1 MPKNSTG
8 SSRMSPAGIPLF
20 YGADDSDTALAEV
33 ARADS
38 SEFFTVGRFATT
50 APLTVVDLTEVP
62 AVPSIFDPELGRLQ
76 GELTFLNALVKELR
90 EPVDTARSS
99 LDYVPTQVFCE
110 YFLRV
115 FDGAD
120 IHGLA
125 WMSAAAV
132 GGGRCVALDVAHE
145 DCVDVADGT
154 AGRPQL
160 ELVAGSVTIHQR
172 RTDEFR

>member
-1 MPKNSTG
+1 M
-8 SSRMSPAGIPLF
+8 
-20 YGADDSDTALAEV
+20 
-33 ARADS
+33 
-38 SEFFTVGRFATT
+38 
-50 APLTVVDLTEVP
+50 TVVDLTEVP

-90 EPVDTARSS
+90 RPVDTARSS

-115 FDGAD
+115 FDRAD

-160 ELVAGSVTIHQR
+160 ELVAAA
-172 RTDEFR
+172 